1 MARVLREEVKT
12 MITLTDQDMKEIR
25 ERLERVWDI
34 GYKDKTVTLIESV
47 AALVSIE
54 TILDMIE
61 RREKQKPEHEA
72 QAIA

>member
-1 MARVLREEVKT
+1 
-12 MITLTDQDMKEIR
+12 MITLTDQDMREIR
-25 ERLERVWDI
+25 ERFERVWDI

>member
-1 MARVLREEVKT
+1 
-12 MITLTDQDMKEIR
+12 MITLTDQDMREIR

-34 GYKDKTVTLIESV
+34 GYKDKTVTLIESI

>member
-1 MARVLREEVKT
+1 

>member
-1 MARVLREEVKT
+1 
-12 MITLTDQDMKEIR
+12 MITLTDQDMREIR
-25 ERLERVWDI
+25 ERLERVWDV
-34 GYKDKTVTLIESV
+34 GYIDKTVTLIESV

>member
-1 MARVLREEVKT
+1 
-12 MITLTDQDMKEIR
+12 MITLTDQDMREIR

>member
-1 MARVLREEVKT
+1 
-12 MITLTDQDMKEIR
+12 MITLTDQDMREIR

-72 QAIA
+72 PAIA

>member
-1 MARVLREEVKT
+1 
-12 MITLTDQDMKEIR
+12 MITLTDQDMREIR
-25 ERLERVWDI
+25 KRLERVWDI

>member
-1 MARVLREEVKT
+1 
-12 MITLTDQDMKEIR
+12 MITPTDQDMREIR
-25 ERLERVWDI
+25 ERLERVWDT